1 MIKLKAGAYYTDAT
15 GVKRGPIRYNGVS
28 NRWDYA
34 GSIGLFSNCGV
45 SSIGHDPSLVGEGFT
60 TPQQFGD
67 LTDADK
73 GALLLAQ
80 HQGKV
85 IQEFNIHDVWGDL
98 GQFSHPLSKYGIY
111 RVKPD
116 RITGTVEVVD
126 GKPDFNTWEEIK

>member
-45 SSIGHDPSLVGEGFT
+45 SSLGHDPSLVGEGFT

-85 IQEFNIHDVWGDL
+85 IQEFKKDVYWDDL
-98 GQFSHPLSKYGIY
+98 DWFSPPLAKYGIY

-116 RITGTVEVVD
+116 RLTGTVEVVD
-126 GKPDFNTWEEIK
+126 GNPDFNTWKEIK